1 MDEFISGTEEYLK
14 RLKELR
20 EQIEK
25 RAQKKTI
32 EEIYQQVFE
41 LLKSVTGKAS
51 NPAIIEE
58 FQKMVGGGKFSS
70 QHLKIINNIIAA
82 KKEFGK
88 EKSSLHA
95 IDNIRREATTLINS
109 LIEFSQR
116 KDLAELDKRRM
127 TIKYRE
133 KDKDKTAEVLVYDKE
148 LFLFEEGKIK
158 KITDKISES
167 NMEEVSKAAEQQ
179 KYKKAANIS
188 SEAFALL
195 KKELGDFEI
204 LF

>member
-1 MDEFISGTEEYLK
+1 M
-14 RLKELR
+14 
-20 EQIEK
+20 
-25 RAQKKTI
+25 
-32 EEIYQQVFE
+32 
-41 LLKSVTGKAS
+41 
-51 NPAIIEE
+51 
-58 FQKMVGGGKFSS
+58 
-70 QHLKIINNIIAA
+70 
-82 KKEFGK
+82 
-88 EKSSLHA
+88 
-95 IDNIRREATTLINS
+95 
-109 LIEFSQR
+109 
-116 KDLAELDKRRM
+116 AELDKRRM